1 MMCQDPFSTST
12 PQVKAQQDA
21 DVVGQAKLKGPGSLL
36 GWPWLPAADSA
47 ASKEGAGGG
56 MAGEGVWTWIF
67 LLT

>member
-1 MMCQDPFSTST
+1 M
-12 PQVKAQQDA
+12 KAQQDA

-36 GWPWLPAADSA
+36 GWPRLPAADSA